1 MLDRQGINIR
11 PVSKRQRKIKQ
22 EFYNLLVYF
31 LVLIFFL
38 PVLWIIM
45 TAMRP
50 EVEVNARPPVYI
62 PSRLSIETFA
72 QLLGA
77 SHTEKSIPFYSYLKN
92 SLLNSIFS
100 TFLALV
106 TGTFAGYSFA
116 RFRFKGGNQLFIG
129 MMLARSIPGISVSL
143 PLFVIFARTGLLDR
157 ISGLILVYTA
167 MTIPFTTW
175 LMQGFFKDIP
185 STLDEAAQI
194 DGCSRWQAFLR
205 IDLPLAL
212 PGLAASGIFAF
223 LTSWNE
229 FQIASVITRTPL
241 SKTFPVGLYD
251 FTQEFTIDWRG
262 MCAMSVIMLIPAIF
276 FVLLTQ
282 KQLIKGLTFGAIK

>member
-1 MLDRQGINIR
+1 MVDAGI
-11 PVSKRQRKIKQ
+11 
-22 EFYNLLVYF
+22 
-31 LVLIFFL
+31 
-38 PVLWIIM
+38 
-45 TAMRP
+45 
-50 EVEVNARPPVYI
+50 
-62 PSRLSIETFA
+62 
-72 QLLGA
+72 
-77 SHTEKSIPFYSYLKN
+77 
-92 SLLNSIFS
+92 
-100 TFLALV
+100 
-106 TGTFAGYSFA
+106 
-116 RFRFKGGNQLFIG
+116 
-129 MMLARSIPGISVSL
+129 
-143 PLFVIFARTGLLDR
+143 
-157 ISGLILVYTA
+157 
-167 MTIPFTTW
+167 
-175 LMQGFFKDIP
+175 FKDIP

-282 KQLIKGLTFGAIK
+282 KQLIKGLTFGAVK